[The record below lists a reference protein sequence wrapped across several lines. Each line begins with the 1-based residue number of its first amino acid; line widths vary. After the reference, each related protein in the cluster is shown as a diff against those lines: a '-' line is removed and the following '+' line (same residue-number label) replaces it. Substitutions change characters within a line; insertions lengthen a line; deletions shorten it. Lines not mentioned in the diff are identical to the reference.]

1 MGTFIKWGVRPNGC
15 PIVQYTFS
23 HAATMKVLV
32 PLGWLKL
39 EVDPTKVLAHALTQM
54 DKEIHYK
61 KERNLDSPFHCTTA
75 IQRWEAR
82 S

>member
-1 MGTFIKWGVRPNGC
+1 
-15 PIVQYTFS
+15 
-23 HAATMKVLV
+23 MKVLV